1 MDPGRTSTQGKKN
14 PHILNHNHGIKE
26 LQARDSCSPEE
37 AAEHGIAGGDAR
49 LLARLSLSL
58 FSSLVCHHMFEEI
71 SLIRLRGTA
80 PICCLMF
87 EELEEGREG
96 GMAPPAV
103 LEICGRSTAAAAT
116 ATALTSYGILSSE
129 RRRREGP
136 TDRATRPLKL
146 F

>member
-1 MDPGRTSTQGKKN
+1 
-14 PHILNHNHGIKE
+14 
-26 LQARDSCSPEE
+26 
-37 AAEHGIAGGDAR
+37 
-49 LLARLSLSL
+49 
-58 FSSLVCHHMFEEI
+58 MFEEI

-103 LEICGRSTAAAAT
+103 LEICGRSAAAAT

-129 RRRREGP
+129 RRRREG
-136 TDRATRPLKL
+136 DRQTGPQVP
-146 F
+146 

>member
-1 MDPGRTSTQGKKN
+1 
-14 PHILNHNHGIKE
+14 
-26 LQARDSCSPEE
+26 
-37 AAEHGIAGGDAR
+37 
-49 LLARLSLSL
+49 
-58 FSSLVCHHMFEEI
+58 MFEEI

-87 EELEEGREG
+87 EELEEEGREG

-129 RRRREGP
+129 RRRREG
-136 TDRATRPLKL
+136 DRQTGPQVP
-146 F
+146 